1 MERDEHFDAFEWHFT
16 EQNISLAPFIP
27 SLYFRIIA
35 SKEMDVRNELLRLKL
50 LSSRN
55 PNSDSS
61 RRAYIDFEQLYKLAF
76 SPDRQARRIAF
87 NYFKYGR
94 YNITMFSMP
103 LSVNDMRN
111 YINNNKFKKRTLSGN
126 FKYNYD
132 RFLLEELKDRNP
144 NDLKSYDYHILAEKR
159 EERKKYIDHALL
171 SGITKREAINKFV
184 IERGRLATFIYNFL
198 EDEDA
203 NANDLLWAEYY
214 HHLNNLRALEVLE
227 ADALWFVPLIYFK
240 CGIKERSAKF
250 ITFYNISLQEH
261 IKTDLDKYSQW
272 TTFLSES
279 DSNISCEEIG
289 KNFGVT
295 EDLSKFK
302 YNWSSPRFLVGELFR
317 KFDYL
322 KNAMKYSPSLNTD
335 MMLFYRVRSFV
346 TTVFLKLPI
355 LERAML
361 LRFSLPSYGFTLFE
375 WDIFFRKFTIMK
387 KLGIQ
392 RIIKGGRNYL
402 KLDDEELESI
412 KQKSLEVYNNATE
425 RQKEIIRD
433 MFVYNFE

>member
-144 NDLKSYDYHILAEKR
+144 NDLKSYDYNILAEKR

-203 NANDLLWAEYY
+203 PAN
-214 HHLNNLRALEVLE
+214 
-227 ADALWFVPLIYFK
+227 
-240 CGIKERSAKF
+240 
-250 ITFYNISLQEH
+250 
-261 IKTDLDKYSQW
+261 
-272 TTFLSES
+272 
-279 DSNISCEEIG
+279 
-289 KNFGVT
+289 
-295 EDLSKFK
+295 
-302 YNWSSPRFLVGELFR
+302 
-317 KFDYL
+317 
-322 KNAMKYSPSLNTD
+322 
-335 MMLFYRVRSFV
+335 
-346 TTVFLKLPI
+346 
-355 LERAML
+355 
-361 LRFSLPSYGFTLFE
+361 
-375 WDIFFRKFTIMK
+375 
-387 KLGIQ
+387 
-392 RIIKGGRNYL
+392 
-402 KLDDEELESI
+402 
-412 KQKSLEVYNNATE
+412 
-425 RQKEIIRD
+425 
-433 MFVYNFE
+433 